1 MKLLIAWL
9 GCFSTVAVYAQS
21 PARAAQSDSAIHVTV
36 LRQGRYAHLV
46 YTLHQEPLTRATL
59 KALLLRYPPA
69 AAELH
74 KGRVQRGWGL
84 ALVPVMVA
92 AFLVSKHQSEQESGP
107 GSAFSKAPV
116 PVSILLGAFGGY
128 GYLMLRSNHYGKA
141 IEIYNQR
148 FH

>member
-1 MKLLIAWL
+1 
-9 GCFSTVAVYAQS
+9 
-21 PARAAQSDSAIHVTV
+21 
-36 LRQGRYAHLV
+36 
-46 YTLHQEPLTRATL
+46 
-59 KALLLRYPPA
+59 
-69 AAELH
+69 
-74 KGRVQRGWGL
+74 
-84 ALVPVMVA
+84 VMVA